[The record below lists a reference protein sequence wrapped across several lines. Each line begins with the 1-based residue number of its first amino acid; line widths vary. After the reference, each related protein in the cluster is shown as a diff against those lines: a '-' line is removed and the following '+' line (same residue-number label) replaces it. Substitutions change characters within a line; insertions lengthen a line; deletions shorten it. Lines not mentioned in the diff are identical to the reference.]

1 MEAPPPPAE
10 RPPSHPVRHRGVVAV
25 CALVTVSLVAADE
38 VQTRLQVGAS
48 VVAQARL
55 AASLPSRVL
64 VTADDVGR
72 GYVEVPGSSRLDIRT
87 NARAF
92 ELEIA
97 PLGAPFSAVA
107 ISGLEQRVE
116 FGSDGGSIVRRVVD
130 VSRPVTLALRY
141 RLQLDARA
149 TPGAYAW
156 PLHFGVRPLAPPAE
170 FNSSRSP

>member
-1 MEAPPPPAE
+1 
-10 RPPSHPVRHRGVVAV
+10 
-25 CALVTVSLVAADE
+25 VSLVAADE

-107 ISGLEQRVE
+107 ITGLEQRVE

-156 PLHFGVRPLAPPAE
+156 PLHFGVRPLAPRGE
-170 FNSSRSP
+170 FNRSRSP